1 MLKSLCSALVWV
13 SMEACSSW
21 KQTSLP
27 LRHPL
32 PSLFSPRAYE
42 LKFLWWFTYL
52 ESPHQD
58 YIMGRLCER
67 RWTSSEGTVPS
78 WSHSVYW
85 FDQFSYFLPLLF
97 LISLFGCHLFCV
109 SCHKNL
115 SFVWTL
121 HLFVFNLYQS
131 PTVPCPWAALLM
143 RLTFTIY
150 FIWKWKSKISSEF

>member
-1 MLKSLCSALVWV
+1 
-13 SMEACSSW
+13 MEACSSW

-42 LKFLWWFTYL
+42 LVFHWWFTYL
-52 ESPHQD
+52 ESPHLD
-58 YIMGRLCER
+58 CIMGRLCER
-67 RWTSSEGTVPS
+67 RWASSEGTVPS

-85 FDQFSYFLPLLF
+85 FDQFSYFLPVLF

-115 SFVWTL
+115 SGPFTFTVCLISISLLLYLAHGLLSWWASPLPFTLFESEKAKSLQSFNEKWTL
-121 HLFVFNLYQS
+121 
-131 PTVPCPWAALLM
+131 
-143 RLTFTIY
+143 I
-150 FIWKWKSKISSEF
+150 IWGK